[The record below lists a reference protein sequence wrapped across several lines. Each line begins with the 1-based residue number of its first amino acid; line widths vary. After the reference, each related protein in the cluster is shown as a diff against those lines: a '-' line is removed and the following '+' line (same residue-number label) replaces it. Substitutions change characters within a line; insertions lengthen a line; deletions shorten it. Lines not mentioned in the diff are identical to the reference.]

1 MLQLFYFILLL
12 LFARNNPAIK
22 LLLYIFLPAAI
33 AFKNVVAFILFYF
46 IADVRTFAINAA
58 LYFIAVF
65 ILFYCTWNYAFILLL
80 IIIHHHHYSFY
91 HEHWA
96 WLIVGE
102 KQLFHLIET
111 CCTWIIIL
119 IIIIM
124 AWDVTVQT
132 RMQSCLLY
140 TSDAA
145 DE

>member
-65 ILFYCTWNYAFILLL
+65 ILFYCT
-80 IIIHHHHYSFY
+80 
-91 HEHWA
+91 
-96 WLIVGE
+96 
-102 KQLFHLIET
+102 
-111 CCTWIIIL
+111 
-119 IIIIM
+119 
-124 AWDVTVQT
+124 
-132 RMQSCLLY
+132 
-140 TSDAA
+140 
-145 DE
+145 